1 MSNPSVNLAYA
12 GKSYVS
18 ISGSAQFID
27 DLERKKEYWNP
38 VFDKLLNTTYDD
50 PNVILIKVT
59 AETAEYWESG
69 NAMKNVKNFAKK
81 LTGNE
86 TQKDKKPELF
96 IPSSKGMVLAKS
108 RLDFRSFER
117 MVFIFFL
124 DTVFSEFSSE
134 NYPFWAD
141 FSLGINPD
149 FKNVSNE
156 QVILSVIFEFG
167 QAPSKRSLDRQNLK
181 II

>member
-1 MSNPSVNLAYA
+1 MAEKAPTHKEELRIVNDLIKDIDVAMFTTIVGNKPVSRPLQTQEAEFDGDLWFLTLKDTDKYQEILQNPSVNVAYA

-69 NAMKNVKNFAKK
+69 NMTKTVKNFAKK

-86 TQKDKKPELF
+86 DEGDKKQ
-96 IPSSKGMVLAKS
+96 MN
-108 RLDFRSFER
+108 
-117 MVFIFFL
+117 
-124 DTVFSEFSSE
+124 DTVEF
-134 NYPFWAD
+134 N
-141 FSLGINPD
+141 
-149 FKNVSNE
+149 
-156 QVILSVIFEFG
+156 
-167 QAPSKRSLDRQNLK
+167 
-181 II
+181 

>member
-1 MSNPSVNLAYA
+1 MAENEPTHKEELKIVNDLIKDIDVAMFTTIVGNKPVSRPLQTQEAEFDGDLWFLTLKDTDKYQEILQNPSVNVAYA

-69 NAMKNVKNFAKK
+69 NMTKTVKNFAKK

-86 TQKDKKPELF
+86 DEGDKKQ
-96 IPSSKGMVLAKS
+96 MN
-108 RLDFRSFER
+108 
-117 MVFIFFL
+117 
-124 DTVFSEFSSE
+124 DTVEF
-134 NYPFWAD
+134 N
-141 FSLGINPD
+141 
-149 FKNVSNE
+149 
-156 QVILSVIFEFG
+156 
-167 QAPSKRSLDRQNLK
+167 
-181 II
+181 

>member
-1 MSNPSVNLAYA
+1 MAENAPTHKEELKIVNDLIKDIDVAMFTTIVGGKPVSRPLQTQEAEFDGDLWFLTLKDTDKYQEILQNPSVNVAYA

-38 VFDKLLNTTYDD
+38 VLEKLLNTTYDD

-69 NAMKNVKNFAKK
+69 NMTKTVKNFAKK

-86 TQKDKKPELF
+86 DEGDKKQ
-96 IPSSKGMVLAKS
+96 MN
-108 RLDFRSFER
+108 
-117 MVFIFFL
+117 
-124 DTVFSEFSSE
+124 DTVEF
-134 NYPFWAD
+134 N
-141 FSLGINPD
+141 
-149 FKNVSNE
+149 
-156 QVILSVIFEFG
+156 
-167 QAPSKRSLDRQNLK
+167 
-181 II
+181 

>member
-1 MSNPSVNLAYA
+1 MAENAPTHKEELKIVNDLIKDIDVAMFTTIVGNKPVSRPLQTQEAEFDGDLWFLTLKDTDKYQEILQNPSVNVAYA

-69 NAMKNVKNFAKK
+69 NMTKTVKNFAKK

-86 TQKDKKPELF
+86 DEGDKKQ
-96 IPSSKGMVLAKS
+96 MN
-108 RLDFRSFER
+108 
-117 MVFIFFL
+117 
-124 DTVFSEFSSE
+124 DTVEF
-134 NYPFWAD
+134 N
-141 FSLGINPD
+141 
-149 FKNVSNE
+149 
-156 QVILSVIFEFG
+156 
-167 QAPSKRSLDRQNLK
+167 
-181 II
+181 

>member
-1 MSNPSVNLAYA
+1 MADNAPTHKEELKIVNDLIKDIEVAMFTTIVDGKPVSRPLQTQEAEFDGELWFLTLKDTDKYQEILHNPAVNVAYA

-38 VFDKLLNTTYDD
+38 VFDKMLNTTYDD

-69 NAMKNVKNFAKK
+69 NTMKTVKNFAKK

-86 TQKDKKPELF
+86 DEGDKKQ
-96 IPSSKGMVLAKS
+96 MN
-108 RLDFRSFER
+108 
-117 MVFIFFL
+117 
-124 DTVFSEFSSE
+124 DTVEF
-134 NYPFWAD
+134 N
-141 FSLGINPD
+141 
-149 FKNVSNE
+149 
-156 QVILSVIFEFG
+156 
-167 QAPSKRSLDRQNLK
+167 
-181 II
+181 

>member
-1 MSNPSVNLAYA
+1 MADNAPTHKEELKIVNDLIKDIDVAMFTTIVGNKPVSRPLQTQEAEFDGELWFLTLKDTDKYQEILENPAVNVAYA

-38 VFDKLLNTTYDD
+38 IFDKMLNTTYDD

-69 NAMKNVKNFAKK
+69 NTMKTVKNFAKK

-86 TQKDKKPELF
+86 DEGDKKQ
-96 IPSSKGMVLAKS
+96 MN
-108 RLDFRSFER
+108 
-117 MVFIFFL
+117 
-124 DTVFSEFSSE
+124 DTVEF
-134 NYPFWAD
+134 N
-141 FSLGINPD
+141 
-149 FKNVSNE
+149 
-156 QVILSVIFEFG
+156 
-167 QAPSKRSLDRQNLK
+167 
-181 II
+181 